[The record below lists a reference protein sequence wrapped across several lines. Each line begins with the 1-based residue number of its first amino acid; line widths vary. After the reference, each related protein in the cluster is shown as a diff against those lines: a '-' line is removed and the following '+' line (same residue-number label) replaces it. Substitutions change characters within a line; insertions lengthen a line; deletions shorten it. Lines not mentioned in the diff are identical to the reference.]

1 MVIGCRAGGGYGY
14 GSGSGMSSRKSSSS
28 SSSYG
33 GSSSPSYTKSSGGPI
48 VVSVQ
53 SKHNVQYYDVPS
65 TGNYAAPTDIEV
77 SASAAPINLL
87 FRSASSYINVKQL
100 HQGAE
105 GSNQE
110 SESEDEAHYLRH
122 T

>member
-1 MVIGCRAGGGYGY
+1 
-14 GSGSGMSSRKSSSS
+14 MSVK
-28 SSSYG
+28 
-33 GSSSPSYTKSSGGPI
+33 
-48 VVSVQ
+48 

-65 TGNYAAPTDIEV
+65 TNNYEAPTDIEV

-87 FRSASSYINVKQL
+87 FRSVSSYINVKQL

-110 SESEDEAHYLRH
+110 TESEDQAHYLKH